1 MEREAERVFNG
12 LKKDISTY
20 VELKFRL
27 LKLIA
32 TERIARVV
40 AILSHSIILVL
51 LIFFTILFLF
61 ISLGFYLGE
70 LLGSVAL
77 GFLIV
82 SGLYFLL
89 ALAAYLGKRGMQVKI
104 MNILITVIQAGDD
117 DDEDKNAESAGEAHP
132 GKEGS
137 EKAQQDSGRTP
148 G

>member
-1 MEREAERVFNG
+1 MEREADRVFHG
-12 LKKDISTY
+12 LKEDILTY

-51 LIFFTILFLF
+51 LISFTILFLF

-82 SGLYFLL
+82 SGLSFLL
-89 ALAAYLGKRGMQVKI
+89 TIAACLGKKRIQVKI
-104 MNILITVIQAGDD
+104 INILITTIQAGDD
-117 DDEDKNAESAGEAHP
+117 DEEDKNAESAGEAHP
-132 GKEGS
+132 GKKGS
-137 EKAQQDSGRTP
+137 EKTQQDSGKTSD
-148 G
+148 